1 MIELYKCYTIKHEI
15 IIIRQNPLEPS
26 IILGYVI
33 ILILI
38 IADSCLFGR
47 VFLFSNKFKIVT
59 ISSIGKLLYFT
70 LEPVQ
75 VEVKVDVTLLSEA
88 PKADI
93 LIIRRSTPHWT
104 EKQRQWL
111 ADGLRH
117 ADASDLLI

>member
-1 MIELYKCYTIKHEI
+1 MKSSLY
-15 IIIRQNPLEPS
+15 
-26 IILGYVI
+26 
-33 ILILI
+33 
-38 IADSCLFGR
+38 A
-47 VFLFSNKFKIVT
+47 KIPWNLLL
-59 ISSIGKLLYFT
+59 GKLLYFT